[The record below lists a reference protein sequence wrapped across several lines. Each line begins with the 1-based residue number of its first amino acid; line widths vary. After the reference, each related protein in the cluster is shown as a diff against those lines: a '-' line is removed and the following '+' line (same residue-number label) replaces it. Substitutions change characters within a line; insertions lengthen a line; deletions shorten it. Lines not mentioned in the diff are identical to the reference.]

1 MREGVL
7 LDLGLGRH
15 RVLPYVLQFGKFRA
29 VVEQSPEF
37 PWLEFDIISFPT
49 GIFGSEI
56 VSAI

>member
-37 PWLEFDIISFPT
+37 PWLEFDI